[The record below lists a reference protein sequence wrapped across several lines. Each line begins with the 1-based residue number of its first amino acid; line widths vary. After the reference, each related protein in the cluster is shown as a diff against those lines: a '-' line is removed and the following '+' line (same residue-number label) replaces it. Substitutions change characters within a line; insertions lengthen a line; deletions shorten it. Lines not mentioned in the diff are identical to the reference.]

1 MALKTTVKV
10 TINNLSDAR
19 YCAGMGVD
27 LIGFSTNPEDPFYLS
42 AENFK
47 EISEWLSGVEYVA
60 ETTID
65 NMSNDEYD
73 VNYIQLSD
81 LSLAASYPNHKIIFE
96 GRSEELESKK
106 EELKQL
112 DNLAYLLINI
122 DNNKDSIP
130 IILQSFE
137 DMPVLFGYDLSL
149 DEVKEHIN
157 TSIEGIALK
166 GSDEDRPGLK
176 DYDELADIL
185 EALEVDAPY

>member
-10 TINNLSDAR
+10 TVNNLSDAR

-27 LIGFSTNPEDPFYLS
+27 LIGFSTDPADPFYLS
-42 AENFK
+42 PENFK

-60 ETTID
+60 ETTVD
-65 NMSNDEYD
+65 NLSKEDYD

-81 LSLAASYPNHKIIFE
+81 ISLAASYPDHNIIIE
-96 GRSEELESKK
+96 GTPEELEQLK
-106 EELKQL
+106 EEIKAIN
-112 DNLAYLLINI
+112 NLTYLLLNI
-122 DNNKDSIP
+122 DRHKDNIP
-130 IILQSFE
+130 LILQSFE
-137 DMPVLFGYDLSL
+137 GLPLLLGYDLSL
-149 DEVKEHIN
+149 DEVNDYIN

>member
-27 LIGFSTNPEDPFYLS
+27 LIGFSTNPDDPFYLS
-42 AENFK
+42 PENFK

-60 ETTID
+60 ETSVD
-65 NMSNDEYD
+65 NLSKQDYD
-73 VNYIQLSD
+73 VNYIQITD
-81 LSLAASYPNHKIIFE
+81 IALAEAYPDHRILLE
-96 GRSEELESKK
+96 GRPEEFEHLK
-106 EELKQL
+106 EEIKAL
-112 DNLAYLLINI
+112 DNLAYLVLNI
-122 DNNKDSIP
+122 DHDKDSIP
-130 IILQSFE
+130 LILKSFE
-137 DMPVLFGYDLSL
+137 GIPLLLGYDLSL

-157 TSIEGIALK
+157 TDIEGVALK

-185 EALEVDAPY
+185 EGLEVDAPY